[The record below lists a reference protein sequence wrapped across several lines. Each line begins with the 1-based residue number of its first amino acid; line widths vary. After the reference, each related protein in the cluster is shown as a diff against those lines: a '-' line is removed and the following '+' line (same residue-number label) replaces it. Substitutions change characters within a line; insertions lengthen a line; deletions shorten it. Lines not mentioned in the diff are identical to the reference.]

1 MRLLPNRGNWVDQME
16 KIMNLEQAYVQYRS
30 QLFGL
35 SYRMLG
41 SINDAEDIEQDV
53 FMQLSNVNMTSARY
67 RILPSI

>member
-1 MRLLPNRGNWVDQME
+1 
-16 KIMNLEQAYVQYRS
+16 MNLEQAYVQYRS